1 MIYSKSDSSIKIE
14 DYIDSNIIK
23 KVLSCQLGAVDISE
37 LERNDGLK
45 KLIEFVQETFKVHF
59 NGRDNKVLRKLEYI
73 TRDLRIPSRSGR
85 NIANV

>member
-1 MIYSKSDSSIKIE
+1 M
-14 DYIDSNIIK
+14 
-23 KVLSCQLGAVDISE
+23 LSCQLGAVDISE

-45 KLIEFVQETFKVHF
+45 KLIEFVQKTFKVHF

-73 TRDLRIPSRSGR
+73 TKDLRIPSRSGR